1 MITTAPNQAPPLE
14 DTATLDHIE
23 NPQPVLHD
31 AASGKAVRA
40 VGDYSGF
47 EQKTDPKEIKLVRKL
62 DMYIMVS
69 ILLQSDLISQ
79 SFPLSGLSSSCHC
92 LC

>member
-1 MITTAPNQAPPLE
+1 MIATAPDQAPPLE
-14 DTATLDHIE
+14 DKATLDYIE
-23 NPQPVLHD
+23 NPQPVLND

-62 DMYIMVS
+62 DLYIMVS
-69 ILLQSDLISQ
+69 IIL
-79 SFPLSGLSSSCHC
+79 
-92 LC
+92 

>member
-14 DTATLDHIE
+14 DKATLDHIE

-31 AASGKAVRA
+31 AASGKALRA

-69 ILLQSDLISQ
+69 IILQTDFISPPC
-79 SFPLSGLSSSCHC
+79 SHMGLCSSCHC